1 MFQGSIP
8 ALITPFRNGEV
19 DRDAYAALIERQIAA
34 GCGGMVPVGT
44 TGETST
50 LTHQE
55 HRDTVS
61 LCIEIAAGRVPVI
74 AGAGSNSTAEAI
86 SLVRHAKTAGADAAL
101 VVCPYYN
108 RPDQRGLEAHYT
120 AINDAVQLPV
130 IIYNVPKRTA
140 SDILPDTVGRL
151 AQLPNIVG
159 IKDATGDM
167 ERTYRHLDL
176 IGEAQFVLLSGDDPT
191 ALAFCAAGGVG
202 CISVTANV
210 VPERTAAMYRAVLA
224 GDFDTARAI
233 DAELFD
239 LHKALFLS
247 PSPGPTKYALAK
259 LGLCQPDLRLPLVGP
274 DASVCKQVD
283 AAMARAGV

>member
-1 MFQGSIP
+1 MFYGSIP
-8 ALITPFRNGEV
+8 ALITPFCDGGV
-19 DRDAYAALIERQIAA
+19 DREAFATLIERQIEA
-34 GCGGMVPVGT
+34 GAGALVPVGT

-61 LCIEIAAGRVPVI
+61 FCIEVAAGRVPVI

-86 SLVRHAKTAGADAAL
+86 SLVEHAKTAGADAAL

-108 RPDQRGLEAHYT
+108 RPDQRGLEAHYR

-140 SDILPDTVGRL
+140 SDILPETVGRL

-167 ERTYRHLDL
+167 ERVYQHLDL
-176 IGEAQFVLLSGDDPT
+176 AGEAQFVLLSGDDPT
-191 ALAFCAAGGVG
+191 ALAFCAAGGRG

-210 VPERTAAMYRAVLA
+210 VPEKTAAMYAAALA
-224 GDFDTARAI
+224 GDFDTAREI

-239 LHKALFLS
+239 LHKALFES
-247 PSPGPTKYALAK
+247 PSPGPTKYALAR
-259 LGLCQPDLRLPLVGP
+259 LGLCRADLRLPLVGP
-274 DASVCKQVD
+274 DDEAIRVID
-283 AAMARAGV
+283 AALERAGI